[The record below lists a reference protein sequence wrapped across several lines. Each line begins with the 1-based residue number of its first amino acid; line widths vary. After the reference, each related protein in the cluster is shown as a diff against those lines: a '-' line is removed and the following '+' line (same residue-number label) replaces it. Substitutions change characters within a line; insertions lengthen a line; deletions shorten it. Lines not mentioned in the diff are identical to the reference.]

1 MKTPSHHHP
10 RKRFGQHFLE
20 DQTVIARLIAA
31 IAPKPDEHLVEI
43 GPGQGV
49 LTQELVTLVKN
60 LDAVEIDRDLI
71 QILKKLAL
79 LYPNLKLHQADA
91 LTFDFTSLATA
102 EYKIRVVGNLPY
114 NISTPLLFHLMDQ
127 MSVIQDMHFML
138 QKEVVERM
146 AAKPGTHSYGRLSV
160 MVQYKCQVEELFV
173 VPASAFNPP
182 PKVESA
188 VTRLI
193 PYAQLPFVAMDF
205 ARFGL
210 VVRQAFSQRR
220 KMLHNCLKDLV
231 PMTALE
237 QLGIDANVR
246 PEQLS
251 VADFVKISNI
261 GAGHRIGGFEE
272 DTL

>member
-1 MKTPSHHHP
+1 MTHTNHHP

-20 DQTVIARLIAA
+20 DQGVITRLIAA
-31 IAPKPDEHLVEI
+31 IAPEPTEHLVEI
-43 GPGQGV
+43 GPGLGV
-49 LTQELVTLVKN
+49 LTRELAPLAIS

-71 QILKKLAL
+71 HVLEKLVL
-79 LYPNLKLHQADA
+79 LYPNLKVHQADA
-91 LTFDFTSLATA
+91 LKFDFTTLTTA
-102 EYKIRVVGNLPY
+102 GQKLRVVGNLPY
-114 NISTPLLFHLMDQ
+114 NISTPLLFHLLDQ
-127 MSVIQDMHFML
+127 MTVIEDMHFML

-146 AAKPGTHSYGRLSV
+146 AANPGTHSYGRLSV

-188 VTRLI
+188 VVRLI
-193 PYAQLPFVAMDF
+193 PYAQLPFVATDF

-210 VVRQAFSQRR
+210 IVRQAFSQRR

-231 PMTALE
+231 SVADLE
-237 QLGIDANVR
+237 RLGIDANAR

-261 GAGHRIGGFEE
+261 RST
-272 DTL
+272 D